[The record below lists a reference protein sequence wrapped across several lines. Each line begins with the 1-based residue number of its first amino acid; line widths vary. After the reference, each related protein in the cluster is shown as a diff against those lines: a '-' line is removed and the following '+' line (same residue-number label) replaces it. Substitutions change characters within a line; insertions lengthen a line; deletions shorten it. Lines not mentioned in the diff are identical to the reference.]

1 MLPTQIAVQKIRAVI
16 IQSRLPA
23 ILKVVVLQIRILQQ
37 RRILIAAVLYLIVL
51 LLPMSTAAQMLRVPV
66 LIPNHR
72 AKLLIAADRH
82 QTWDQPLEI
91 KLTPYWEIVTNE
103 SLTIHHFFYPFI
115 NVNRYSFYYFDN
127 IPIYHV
133 GSNHRMFATAVSMQ
147 YAWVLLVSLHFN
159 EVVLTFYKVRIS
171 FSILIY

>member
-1 MLPTQIAVQKIRAVI
+1 MLPTQIAVLKIRAVI

-72 AKLLIAADRH
+72 AKLLIAAGRH

-91 KLTPYWEIVTNE
+91 KLTP
-103 SLTIHHFFYPFI
+103 
-115 NVNRYSFYYFDN
+115 
-127 IPIYHV
+127 
-133 GSNHRMFATAVSMQ
+133 
-147 YAWVLLVSLHFN
+147 
-159 EVVLTFYKVRIS
+159 
-171 FSILIY
+171 

>member
-1 MLPTQIAVQKIRAVI
+1 MVIAGAAAEAAVSQLLIRVVQMIRVAVVLILNHPTI
-16 IQSRLPA
+16 IV

-72 AKLLIAADRH
+72 AKLLIAAGRH

-91 KLTPYWEIVTNE
+91 KLTP
-103 SLTIHHFFYPFI
+103 
-115 NVNRYSFYYFDN
+115 
-127 IPIYHV
+127 
-133 GSNHRMFATAVSMQ
+133 
-147 YAWVLLVSLHFN
+147 
-159 EVVLTFYKVRIS
+159 
-171 FSILIY
+171 